1 MNNLSPVPVLAES
14 DRNAGCDVSGEARES
29 TMINTGRLSAAPDS
43 RGGWHSTNQ
52 PMSDTPRTDAE
63 ALKSCGGKL
72 ICVHA
77 DYARTLERELAA
89 MTADRDSWRQQHA
102 ELVGDML
109 KVSGKRDKLLAELSA
124 MTAERN
130 SALADLNDLRIAY
143 RERGEERDA
152 LRAKMECYDPYFR
165 ELDLLRHER
174 DALKAEN
181 ERLRAELTKY
191 KWHVAGHPVG
201 MAIGNQTMPS
211 CDICNTASDGV
222 ALVCKERD
230 ALKAENEGLANLLW
244 EHSKAPTDQD
254 SVFASMDR
262 VIELRKE
269 NERLRAQIDER
280 NEMAQERD
288 TLT

>member
-1 MNNLSPVPVLAES
+1 MEIVP
-14 DRNAGCDVSGEARES
+14 
-29 TMINTGRLSAAPDS
+29 
-43 RGGWHSTNQ
+43 
-52 PMSDTPRTDAE
+52 
-63 ALKSCGGKL
+63 
-72 ICVHA
+72 A
-77 DYARTLERELAA
+77 DHARTLERELAA
-89 MTADRDSWRQQHA
+89 MTKDRDSWRQQNNDRVA
-102 ELVGDML
+102 DLL
-109 KVSGKRDKLLAELSA
+109 KMSSKRDRLLAALAYTTGEL
-124 MTAERN
+124 N
-130 SALADLNDLRIAY
+130 SVQADLNDLRIAY
-143 RERGEERDA
+143 KERGEERNE

-269 NERLRAQIDER
+269 NERLRAELASWKRSVELERLKLNVLKESRAAAVEQEQVSR
-280 NEMAQERD
+280 NECNRIRGHLLMIANECNCRAEHGAEGSD
-288 TLT
+288 HLLAIEKMLREALK

>member
-89 MTADRDSWRQQHA
+89 MTKDRDSWRQQNNDRVA
-102 ELVGDML
+102 DLL
-109 KVSGKRDKLLAELSA
+109 KMSGKRD
-124 MTAERN
+124 
-130 SALADLNDLRIAY
+130 SALADLNDLR
-143 RERGEERDA
+143 RKFKERSEECDA
-152 LRAKMECYDPYFR
+152 LRAHIEQLAS
-165 ELDLLRHER
+165 EALD
-174 DALKAEN
+174 K
-181 ERLRAELTKY
+181 
-191 KWHVAGHPVG
+191 
-201 MAIGNQTMPS
+201 
-211 CDICNTASDGV
+211 
-222 ALVCKERD
+222 
-230 ALKAENEGLANLLW
+230 
-244 EHSKAPTDQD
+244 
-254 SVFASMDR
+254 
-262 VIELRKE
+262 
-269 NERLRAQIDER
+269 
-280 NEMAQERD
+280 D